1 MRFLG
6 AGILILELTSDP
18 AVFLF
23 AGRRNGRVLFE
34 ELGGAIDRGEHVN
47 VAAAREAREE
57 SCNTLLFDP
66 KSLIVSSRVD
76 LGKYRCFI
84 GTLPSNIPF
93 EHVYTQNRMTLH
105 NRHGVDKHYKETL
118 GIVKVLLRDILL
130 SGILSWYPTQRPF
143 EVVNVHNERIQLFNR
158 TSGVLQRFL
167 NRNVL
172 LQPTQFR
179 LKSMSEEAV
188 GPLRGTTSFHVTSD

>member
-1 MRFLG
+1 MRFKG

-23 AGRRNGRVLFE
+23 FWRRHGRVLFE
-34 ELGGAIDRGEHVN
+34 ELGGAIDRGEYVN

-57 SCNTLLFDP
+57 SCNTLLVDP
-66 KSLIVSSRVD
+66 KSLNVSSRVD

-84 GTLPSNIPF
+84 GALPSKIPF

-105 NRHGVDKHYKETL
+105 NRHGVDKHYKETF
-118 GIVKVLLRDILL
+118 GIMKVPLRDILL

-167 NRNVL
+167 NRNVSL
-172 LQPTQFR
+172 HPTQFR
-179 LKSMSEEAV
+179 LKNMSAEVV
-188 GPLRGTTSFHVTSD
+188 GPLRGTTSFHVSAD